1 MKTTTLT
8 NTSEKR
14 HLFGLFLRLSSLKA
28 NLSAICL

>member
-14 HLFGLFLRLSSLKA
+14 HLFSLSSLRA